1 LGSYKTKL
9 SVFEIWVKKLI
20 VFGPSR
26 ISNKIE
32 YRTNGVIEVIGTDVA
47 ITTINKCV
55 P

>member
-26 ISNKIE
+26 IE

-47 ITTINKCV
+47 ITAINKCSYAGL
-55 P
+55 